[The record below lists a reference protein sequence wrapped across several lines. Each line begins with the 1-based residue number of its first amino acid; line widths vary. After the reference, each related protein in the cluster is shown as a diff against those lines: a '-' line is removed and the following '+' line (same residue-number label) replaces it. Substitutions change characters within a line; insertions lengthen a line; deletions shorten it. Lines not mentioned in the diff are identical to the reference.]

1 MDHLDLAP
9 WLLVIPA
16 RFNSSRLPYKMKQ
29 DLCGKPLI
37 IRVYENLRDFFG
49 DKLKILVATDAQEL
63 SEICRFH
70 KVPVFLTSSSH
81 KSGTDR
87 CYEVARAHDRPYILN
102 VQGDEPFL
110 NPKDLVGILQASNKL
125 EEGQIL
131 TLAYRSH
138 SEEDFH
144 KLSVVKL
151 IPKGE
156 EALTFARSDPEGNPR
171 DFYHHLGVYAYHKDT
186 LKKFCSLAE
195 SPLEQQLRLE
205 QMRALENGLTV
216 SFVEAKTG
224 SFGIDTEE
232 DLIRARNL
240 FPLRKKEESL

>member
-1 MDHLDLAP
+1 MNHLDLAP

-16 RFNSSRLPYKMKQ
+16 RFDSSRLPYKMKQ

-63 SEICRFH
+63 SEICAFH
-70 KVPVFLTSSSH
+70 KVPFFLTSSSH

-87 CYEVARAHDRPYILN
+87 CYEVACAHDRPYILN

-110 NPKDLVGILQASNKL
+110 NPRDLVEILQASSKL

-151 IPKGE
+151 SEG
-156 EALTFARSDPEGNPR
+156 TGRSYFCKSSSTRKSTRFLSSSWSLCLSQKNS
-171 DFYHHLGVYAYHKDT
+171 
-186 LKKFCSLAE
+186 KKILFFSRE
-195 SPLEQQLRLE
+195 S
-205 QMRALENGLTV
+205 
-216 SFVEAKTG
+216 S
-224 SFGIDTEE
+224 
-232 DLIRARNL
+232 
-240 FPLRKKEESL
+240 